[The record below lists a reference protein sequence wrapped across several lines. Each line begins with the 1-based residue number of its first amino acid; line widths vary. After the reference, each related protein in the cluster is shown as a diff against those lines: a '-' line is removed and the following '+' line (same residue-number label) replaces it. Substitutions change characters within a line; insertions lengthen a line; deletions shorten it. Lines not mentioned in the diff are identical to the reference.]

1 MADVCTLKVLL
12 NRKVIIH
19 LSKTRHCFIPV
30 NFHQKKKKIKEACIL
45 IICTVQPRI
54 RDHHTFNLQG
64 AIKDHHMFTLWTDFC
79 KMKRGIMLS
88 DNFNTSHLIKRR
100 IPMLKR
106 LLYYD
111 KLGGK
116 FNLMYAALPSRRHRF
131 WDINF
136 GPRMQT

>member
-1 MADVCTLKVLL
+1 MFVHWKFSSIERSLFTYQRLGTALYQLISTK
-12 NRKVIIH
+12 
-19 LSKTRHCFIPV
+19 
-30 NFHQKKKKIKEACIL
+30 KKKKIKEACIL